1 MRQHRSGVFSPFHEP
16 GRGVSGWP
24 RLFFAAAALTV
35 STLAVSPLAVS
46 TLAASPLAASSPTIS
61 NLTASSLTASKL
73 PAAAAPAA
81 TSETRPFTV
90 TVRLPDGRPVA
101 GARVFADSV
110 LGEGRSVA
118 VADAAGNAAFPGLP
132 PGRYLLSAAAAAGTA
147 APVEI
152 EVEIEIEGGPAAPL
166 AGPAPL
172 ILRFAAHRESVV
184 VSAALGARAGREAGP
199 LVDTLTAE
207 ELRERGER
215 DLVGALRGVAGI
227 LVRQDGGPGHL
238 AQVQVRGLPGSATAV
253 VVDGAPLRDAASITG
268 GSAALL
274 PGVGLLGVDRLE
286 IRRGGGSTLYGTN
299 GMGGVLQI
307 VTRGGSG
314 GDSLRASAEV
324 GSAGRAAGAAEWGA
338 GGPRGAVFASLGER
352 RITEGTDGDDPF
364 ENTTASFRAGRRLSP
379 GLRLSARASWSNAE
393 VGLNENPVP
402 VGGPATGVVEAA
414 AVAPETV
421 RAYEGGAALAD
432 LDFGAATVLPAA
444 NDPDASQRT
453 RFLSALVSLAG
464 NPTPALAWTV
474 RYHDLTTR
482 RENTDGP
489 GGVNPWDPAAPQTIS
504 YAAGIRTGSARVEFG
519 GGRHRLLVGA
529 EAEWERARTVDPA
542 FSTRLRQSGLAAVVQ
557 EELRTA
563 EGRASLRAAVRFHRF
578 ETRGPELEP
587 EEGSPYAGTLPP
599 PGATAV
605 TADFSGTAALGGGLR
620 LRGSWGRGFR
630 APSLYERFGTWYST
644 FGYSVFGDPR
654 LEPEFTSAADLGL
667 DWESAAGGVRF
678 RAAAFRSR
686 RPQII
691 AFGSFDAASDPF
703 GRFGGYENTPAGGA
717 RGWETDLA
725 LAPGGRT
732 RARLQYTFTDA
743 DAPENAPAE
752 LPAAW
757 LLPRH
762 QGAALLSGR
771 VGDRFGWAADLHLS
785 SSMHAPLYDPDSF
798 STRVFRFAGLR
809 RLDLA
814 ASLEV
819 VRGLTLRFVVEDALD
834 DAAFQSGGF
843 RPPGRVF
850 RANLEWSG
858 R

>member
-61 NLTASSLTASKL
+61 NLTASSPTASRL
-73 PAAAAPAA
+73 PADAAPAA

-152 EVEIEIEGGPAAPL
+152 EVEIESGPAAPL

-172 ILRFAAHRESVV
+172 TLRFAAHRESVV

-314 GDSLRASAEV
+314 GDSLRASAEF

-352 RITEGTDGDDPF
+352 RVREGTDGDDPF

-432 LDFGAATVLPAA
+432 LDFGAATLLPAA

-464 NPTPALAWTV
+464 NPTPSLAWTV
-474 RYHDLTTR
+474 RYHDLATR

-519 GGRHRLLVGA
+519 GGPHRLLVGA

-557 EELRTA
+557 KELRTA

-578 ETRGPELEP
+578 ETRAPELEP
-587 EEGSPYAGTLPP
+587 EEGSPYAGALPP

-605 TADFSGTAALGGGLR
+605 TADFSGTAALGGGLL

-644 FGYSVFGDPR
+644 FGYSIFGDPR

-703 GRFGGYENTPAGGA
+703 GRFGGYENTAARGA

-743 DAPENAPAE
+743 DAPENGPAE

-762 QGAALLSGR
+762 QGAALASGR